1 MKQLISI
8 VTIALIVT
16 ACNSNAKKE
25 TEALKMQQ
33 VATIDSLN
41 MVVAKQKIIDSMKA
55 VKVAH
60 VRSNAKVSGYDAASA
75 ETPALSEAPVA
86 KKKGWTGAEKGVL
99 IGAGT
104 GAIAGA
110 IIDKKHGEGAIIGGL
125 LGAGIGA
132 GTGAIID
139 KNKRKK
145 AAAAAAKPIQ

>member
-75 ETPALSEAPVA
+75 ETPATSTPVA
-86 KKKGWTGAEKGVL
+86 KRKGWTGAEKGVL

>member
-75 ETPALSEAPVA
+75 ETPATPVA
-86 KKKGWTGAEKGVL
+86 KRKGWTGAEKGVL

-145 AAAAAAKPIQ
+145 AAAAKPVQ

>member
-55 VKVAH
+55 VKIAH
-60 VRSNAKVSGYDAASA
+60 VRSNEKVSGYDAASA
-75 ETPALSEAPVA
+75 ETPAAPVA
-86 KKKGWTGAEKGVL
+86 KRKGWTGAEKGVL